1 MNLAHSNLALDPALP
16 QRDLLLD
23 ETLMAQYLSR
33 LMTPYGALGVG
44 SCERLRTKYR
54 VGASLRVLYRVEG
67 VEQSYRISA
76 RAFPKAHR
84 TDRQSTEIHAT
95 ELNTSFWLFPNDRK
109 IRNLSV
115 LDDVPV
121 DLRNIQGQ
129 QWIKSRI
136 VGHAPEKSLTAQCI
150 GDNDAVLAYAKIYAG
165 DEGRQVFNTYLHV
178 NAEINQSHLRVP
190 RALSYSDNHRLLLLE
205 SLPGVSLSLVRNA
218 GCSPAASGPRTA
230 GLPLRASR
238 PRSYAFFLLGR
249 ALRDLHVV
257 SPPSWLPR
265 STRLTPEALTR
276 ATATINQARPDVAL
290 LVQQLRDRLLQC
302 HGTVCESEP
311 VLLHGDV
318 HPKNILL
325 NNDRVYLLDLDQAAV
340 GNALVDLAS
349 VIAGLYCA
357 SCVGALTWSEA
368 ISLRRNL
375 LAGYGPLKDSA
386 ALQWH
391 IGAALLTERALRS
404 VTRIRL
410 ESLQRLP
417 DILATAEAVLNG
429 GLSEN

>member
-1 MNLAHSNLALDPALP
+1 MNLSHSRLAPDPALP

-23 ETLMAQYLSR
+23 ETVMAQYLSR
-33 LMTPYGALGVG
+33 LVTPHGALGVR

-54 VGASLRVLYRVEG
+54 VGTSLRVLYQVEG
-67 VEQSYRISA
+67 VEQSYRIAA

-84 TDRQSTEIHAT
+84 SDRQSAEIHAT

-115 LDDVPV
+115 LDDIPCE
-121 DLRNIQGQ
+121 LRNVQGQ
-129 QWIKSRI
+129 QWTKSRI
-136 VGHAPEKSLTAQCI
+136 AGHAPEKSLTAQCI
-150 GDNDAVLAYAKIYAG
+150 GENDTVLAYAKIYAG
-165 DEGRQVFNTYLHV
+165 DEGRQTFNTYVHV
-178 NAEINQSHLRVP
+178 NAELDKGHLRVP
-190 RALSYSDNHRLLLLE
+190 RALSYSDNHRMLLLE
-205 SLPGVSLSLVRNA
+205 SLPGASLS
-218 GCSPAASGPRTA
+218 TA
-230 GLPLRASR
+230 GTWQRKHS
-238 PRSYAFFLLGR
+238 FFLLGK
-249 ALRDLHVV
+249 ALRSLHFIT
-257 SPPSWLPR
+257 PPSRLPR
-265 STRLTPEALTR
+265 STRLTPEALAR
-276 ATATINQARPDVAL
+276 ATATISQARPDVAV
-290 LVQQLRDRLLQC
+290 LVQRLTDRLLQRQRV
-302 HGTVCESEP
+302 VCEDEP

-340 GNALVDLAS
+340 GNAIVDLAS

-357 SCVGALTWSEA
+357 SCVGTLTWSEA
-368 ISLRRNL
+368 VSLRRNL
-375 LAGYGPLKDSA
+375 LAGYGPLKNSA

>member
-1 MNLAHSNLALDPALP
+1 MNLTHTKLALDPALP

-23 ETLMAQYLSR
+23 ETVMAQYLSR
-33 LMTPYGALGVG
+33 LMTPYGALGVQK
-44 SCERLRTKYR
+44 CERLRTKYR
-54 VGASLRVLYRVEG
+54 VGTSLRVLYRIEG
-67 VEQSYRISA
+67 LEQSYRIAA

-84 TDRQSTEIHAT
+84 IDHQSAEIHAT

-115 LDDVPV
+115 LNDIPDE
-121 DLRNIQGQ
+121 LRSIQGQ
-129 QWIKSRI
+129 QWTKSRI

-165 DEGRQVFNTYLHV
+165 GEGRQILNTYAHV
-178 NAEINQSHLRVP
+178 NAEIDTSHLRVP
-190 RALSYSDNHRLLLLE
+190 RALSYSDSQRLLLLE
-205 SLPGVSLSLVRNA
+205 SLPGVSLSAVGTRQRKH
-218 GCSPAASGPRTA
+218 S
-230 GLPLRASR
+230 
-238 PRSYAFFLLGR
+238 FFLLGR
-249 ALRDLHVV
+249 ALRDLHVITPA
-257 SPPSWLPR
+257 SGLPR
-265 STRLTPEALTR
+265 STRLTPEALAR
-276 ATATINQARPDVAL
+276 ATATISQARPDVAV
-290 LVQQLRDRLLQC
+290 LVQRLNDRLLQR

-325 NNDRVYLLDLDQAAV
+325 SNDVVYLLDLDQAAV

-368 ISLRRNL
+368 VSLRRNL

-429 GLSEN
+429 ELGEN